1 MDTPQSSLRHVLD
14 LRQAA
19 AGKQSSILGLMTT
32 VVYCSMVLLAV
43 SYNPVPATDLAATPF
58 IDHAN
63 HALFLATR
71 AARALIDHARDLCYK
86 PRLQLPKKDG

>member
-32 VVYCSMVLLAV
+32 IVYCSTAAGQLH
-43 SYNPVPATDLAATPF
+43 PVPATDLAATPF